1 MFFFIFIITII
12 TGTEFLLQKLCF
24 IFIPK
29 ISNYLKP
36 LLYNKLCYIPTTTA
50 SKKRK
55 THRTKILQ
63 VFQIYTKSISLL
75 PTAFSLLSAPER
87 LILAKIEPEI
97 LCHTL
102 KIAPGSVASGFPAKF
117 AAASDT
123 ASPLFCIPTSIAIAV
138 VLEYST

>member
-1 MFFFIFIITII
+1 MFFFTFII

-36 LLYNKLCYIPTTTA
+36 LLYNKLSLY
-50 SKKRK
+50 SNYNSFKKRK

-63 VFQIYTKSISLL
+63 IFQIYTKSIFLL
-75 PTAFSLLSAPER
+75 PNAFSLLSVPER

>member
-1 MFFFIFIITII
+1 MFFFTFIITW
-12 TGTEFLLQKLCF
+12 TEFLLQKLCF

-29 ISNYLKP
+29 ISNYLKL
-36 LLYNKLCYIPTTTA
+36 LLYNKLSLY
-50 SKKRK
+50 SNYNSFKKRK

-63 VFQIYTKSISLL
+63 IFQIYTKSIFLL